1 MERST
6 SDVDT
11 PGRPPVTH
19 DAHTGEV
26 SALLE
31 GAALLLRAGNRV
43 SAVAALWSAVGMDPC
58 HLGAHR
64 RLAATLANA
73 GDVGGAVAEY
83 ERFVDALTA
92 AGLPERAAAE
102 RHYGH
107 ALLGDAVP
115 LGLAATT
122 ARSVAVASPAG
133 HPRTQRPRHLA
144 AEQSQA
150 LRRLAVAGVAL
161 VATFAAMLIAG
172 SQIFAQGL

>member
-1 MERST
+1 MERSISVT
-6 SDVDT
+6 GPSDGSPAADRHAAEIAALVD
-11 PGRPPVTH
+11 
-19 DAHTGEV
+19 
-26 SALLE
+26 

-43 SAVAALWSAVGMDPC
+43 SAVAALWSAVSIDPC

-64 RLAATLANA
+64 RLAATLANS

-83 ERFVDALTA
+83 ERFIAALTA
-92 AGLPERAAAE
+92 AGHPERAAAE
-102 RHYGH
+102 RRYGH
-107 ALLGDAVP
+107 TLLGDAIP
-115 LGLAATT
+115 LDLERAAAPALPVAGGTWRAEQLAT
-122 ARSVAVASPAG
+122 R
-133 HPRTQRPRHLA
+133 RLA